1 MMRPIIFCHCQIA
14 SLMIKGVLDV
24 MLLAENKAECCGCSA
39 CMSVCPRMAISM
51 QPDEEGF
58 LYPVIDEA
66 RCVKC
71 GLCEKVCF
79 YNGMHHVHKFDSAS
93 EDAYA
98 VQLADADERLHSQSG
113 GMFFAIAEYFIANGG
128 VVYGCG
134 LDEHFATVHKRCAD
148 IGTCE
153 ELRGS
158 KYVQSDMKD
167 CYGQVVRDLQAGRRV
182 LFSGTPCQGQGLLNR
197 IDEKYRENLFV
208 IDIVCHGVPSPMVW
222 QDYLK
227 YVEGIHGSI
236 CKVNFRDKE
245 NFGWHSHVESLWSDK
260 GRYSSMAYTDMFYS
274 HLMMRPSC
282 YECRFTNFSRNSD
295 MTICDCWGIEK
306 NMPDFDDNKGTSWV
320 MPHTDKGM
328 KVFAD
333 LKRSGK
339 ILARDIDWRDYLQP
353 QMEHPISVDMDM
365 RRKFWQNYA
374 KYGMGRKMI
383 GLYTR
388 YNWRQR
394 LKDGIKKVLGKPG
407 CDLVRKLL
415 PNKRK

>member
-24 MLLAENKAECCGCSA
+24 MQLAENKAECCGCSA
-39 CMSVCPRMAISM
+39 CMSVCPRMEISM

-79 YNGMHHVHKFDSAS
+79 YNGMRHVHKFDSAS

-134 LDEHFATVHKRCAD
+134 LDEHFAAVHKRCAD

-167 CYGQVVRDLQAGRRV
+167 CYGQVVRDLQAGRQV

-208 IDIVCHGVPSPMVW
+208 VDIVCHGVPSPMVW

-245 NFGWHSHVESLWSDK
+245 NYGWHSHVESL
-260 GRYSSMAYTDMFYS
+260 
-274 HLMMRPSC
+274 
-282 YECRFTNFSRNSD
+282 
-295 MTICDCWGIEK
+295 
-306 NMPDFDDNKGTSWV
+306 
-320 MPHTDKGM
+320 
-328 KVFAD
+328 
-333 LKRSGK
+333 
-339 ILARDIDWRDYLQP
+339 
-353 QMEHPISVDMDM
+353 
-365 RRKFWQNYA
+365 
-374 KYGMGRKMI
+374 
-383 GLYTR
+383 
-388 YNWRQR
+388 
-394 LKDGIKKVLGKPG
+394 
-407 CDLVRKLL
+407 
-415 PNKRK
+415 

>member
-1 MMRPIIFCHCQIA
+1 MQ
-14 SLMIKGVLDV
+14 
-24 MLLAENKAECCGCSA
+24 LAENKAECCGCSA

-79 YNGMHHVHKFDSAS
+79 YNGMRHVHKFDSAS

-98 VQLADADERLHSQSG
+98 VQLADADERFHSQSG

-134 LDEHFATVHKRCAD
+134 LDEHFVAVHKRCAD
-148 IGTCE
+148 IGTCK

-167 CYGQVVRDLQAGRRV
+167 CYGQVVRDLQAGRQV

-208 IDIVCHGVPSPMVW
+208 VDIVCHGVPSPMVW

-245 NFGWHSHVESLWSDK
+245 NYGWHSHVESLWSDK

-282 YECRFTNFSRNSD
+282 YECSFTNFSRNSD

-320 MPHTDKGM
+320 MLHTDKGM

-407 CDLVRKLL
+407 CDVVRKLL

>member
-24 MLLAENKAECCGCSA
+24 MQLAENKAECCGCSA

-79 YNGMHHVHKFDSAS
+79 YNGMRHVHKFDSAS

-134 LDEHFATVHKRCAD
+134 LDEHFVAVHKRCAD

-167 CYGQVVRDLQAGRRV
+167 CYGQVVRDLQAGRQV

-208 IDIVCHGVPSPMVW
+208 VDIVCHGVPSPMVW

-245 NFGWHSHVESLWSDK
+245 NYGWHSHVESLWSDK

-282 YECRFTNFSRNSD
+282 YECRFTNFFRNSD
-295 MTICDCWGIEK
+295 MTICDCFCSNAAFVCG
-306 NMPDFDDNKGTSWV
+306 DGR
-320 MPHTDKGM
+320 G
-328 KVFAD
+328 FAQVQE
-333 LKRSGK
+333 
-339 ILARDIDWRDYLQP
+339 I
-353 QMEHPISVDMDM
+353 
-365 RRKFWQNYA
+365 
-374 KYGMGRKMI
+374 
-383 GLYTR
+383 
-388 YNWRQR
+388 
-394 LKDGIKKVLGKPG
+394 
-407 CDLVRKLL
+407 
-415 PNKRK
+415 